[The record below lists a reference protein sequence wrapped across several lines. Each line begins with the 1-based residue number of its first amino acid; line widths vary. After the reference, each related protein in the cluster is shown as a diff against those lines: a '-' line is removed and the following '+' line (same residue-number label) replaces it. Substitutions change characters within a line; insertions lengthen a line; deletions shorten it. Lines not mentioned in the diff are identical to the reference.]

1 MKKKIAGVLLLVA
14 LLAGGYWGY
23 SHYTAGETDSL
34 QASGTIEA
42 TEVALSAKLAG
53 TLQDITVKTGDTVKE
68 GQLVATIVRN
78 DLLAQKERDELGVI
92 KARALYQDMAS
103 GARGQEIKEAE
114 IMVNTAS
121 VNLDKAQKDYDRNLS
136 LHQDGVLSISEMER
150 SETALKQYTNQ
161 LESAQSKL
169 SLLKSGSRPGQIEA
183 ARAEL
188 ERNEAVLKFSLAQLE
203 DTKIISPL
211 EGTVLTRSFEAGEFV
226 QAGAR
231 VATVANLKDMWIKV
245 YIATDDLPG
254 IKLGQGVS
262 FTVSGSPEIYKGTVE
277 EIASKGE
284 FTPKAIQTKK
294 ERTNIVYG
302 VKIRISS
309 ENGVLKPGMP
319 ADVTFAKGDI

>member
-1 MKKKIAGVLLLVA
+1 MKKKVAGALILVA

-23 SHYTAGETDSL
+23 SHYPGGDKDVL

-53 TLQDITVKTGDTVKE
+53 TLQEITVKTGDTVKE

-254 IKLGQGVS
+254 VKLGQGVS